1 MKTEPSQILCAGKR
15 AALYTALCTLAFL
28 LIGHAFCWF
37 NIGYSGRGVMLNL
50 SALRGSQISSG
61 SWAQPLYAALRG
73 NLSAPMLV
81 GLLSCLYLALTAAV
95 AAQTLRIR
103 ARLPLTLLCGVLSLN
118 VCVTAINASELHIA
132 DACFLALLLCVLG
145 AAIVEWGWA
154 GTAAA
159 AVLFGAGAAL
169 RAPMLSAGAAL
180 LVLIALRTLLEE
192 ERPRAALGVL
202 GRGALALLAGAA
214 LHVVGYAVLT
224 RRQGLEW
231 EASLQ
236 KPLGATEGGLLGAWL
251 EPLRQLVQPMTAY
264 RALGGVL
271 GALLLA
277 GGAALLIL
285 LLRGRG
291 RGVCALAALLALG
304 LPLAANLPVFA
315 GEAPSTTAQTG
326 AYWLLT
332 AGVLML
338 FDLREKRQP
347 LGRAAGVALGAGVG
361 VLLLSAVIFSN
372 QVYLKRNLE
381 QQSTLSV
388 MTRVLDRVEKTE
400 GYDPGVTPVALLGS
414 LEDSP
419 LATDRAGFEHLSDF
433 DAAQNNFAATGME
446 ELTWYMWEIM
456 GYPCN
461 LVSYYEADMLAQR
474 EDVQA
479 MPVFPA
485 AGSCQMIDGTVVVRL
500 SGE

>member
-1 MKTEPSQILCAGKR
+1 MKDLLKTEPSR
-15 AALYTALCTLAFL
+15 RTALYAALCTLAFL

-37 NIGYSGRGVMLNL
+37 NIGYSGSGVALNPTV
-50 SALRGSQISSG
+50 LRSEQISSG
-61 SWAQPLYAALRG
+61 SWAQPLYWTLRG
-73 NLSAPMLV
+73 KLSAPMLV
-81 GLLSCLYLALTAAV
+81 GLLSCLYLALTAVV
-95 AAQTLRIR
+95 AAQALHIR
-103 ARLPLTLLCGVLSLN
+103 TRLTLTLLCGVLSLN
-118 VCVTAINASELHIA
+118 ACVTAINASQLHIA

-145 AAIVEWGWA
+145 AALAGRGWPGA
-154 GTAAA
+154 AAA

-214 LHVVGYAVLT
+214 LHVAGYAVMT
-224 RRQGLEW
+224 RRLGLDWQATLQG
-231 EASLQ
+231 
-236 KPLGATEGGLLGAWL
+236 PLGAAQGGLAGAWL

-304 LPLAANLPVFA
+304 LPLAVNLPVFA
-315 GEAPSTTAQTG
+315 SEAPSTTAQTG

-338 FDLREKRQP
+338 FDLREKRQS

-372 QVYLKRNLE
+372 QVYLKKNLE

-388 MTRVLDRVEKTE
+388 MTRVLDRVERTE

-414 LEDSP
+414 LEDLP
-419 LATDRAGFEHLSDF
+419 LAMNRAGFEPLADF
-433 DAAQNNFAATGME
+433 DAAQNNFAATNQE

-461 LVSYYEADMLAQR
+461 LVSYYEAEMLALR

-485 AGSCQMIDGTVVVRL
+485 EGSCQMIDGTIVVRL

>member
-1 MKTEPSQILCAGKR
+1 MKTEPSQIPCAGKR
-15 AALYTALCTLAFL
+15 AALYAALCTLVFL

-37 NIGYSGRGVMLNL
+37 NIGYSGSGVMLNL
-50 SALRGSQISSG
+50 SALRDRQISMG

-81 GLLSCLYLALTAAV
+81 GLLSCFYLALTAAV
-95 AAQTLRIR
+95 AAQALHIR

-118 VCVTAINASELHIA
+118 ACVTAINASQLHIA

-145 AAIVEWGWA
+145 AAVAGRGWA

-169 RAPMLSAGAAL
+169 RAQMLSAGAAL
-180 LVLIALRTLLEE
+180 LMLIALRMLLEG
-192 ERPRAALGVL
+192 ERPCAALGLL
-202 GRGALALLAGAA
+202 GRGALALAAGAA
-214 LHVVGYAVLT
+214 LHVAGYAVMT
-224 RRQGLEW
+224 RRYGLDW
-231 EASLQ
+231 EAALQ
-236 KPLGATEGGLLGAWL
+236 GPPGATQGGLAGVWL
-251 EPLRQLVQPMTAY
+251 EPIRQILQPMTAY

-277 GGAALLIL
+277 GGIVLLVL

-291 RGVCALAALLALG
+291 KGVCALAALLALV
-304 LPLAANLPVFA
+304 LPFALNLPVFA
-315 GEAPSTTAQTG
+315 GEALSSTAQTG
-326 AYWLLT
+326 ACWLLT

-338 FDLREKRQP
+338 FDLWERKQP
-347 LGRAAGVALGAGVG
+347 MGRAAGTALGAGVG

-372 QVYLKRNLE
+372 QVYLKKNLE

-388 MTRVLDRVEKTE
+388 MTRVLDRVERTE
-400 GYDPGVTPVALLGS
+400 GYDPGVTPVALLGT

-419 LATDRAGFEHLSDF
+419 LAMNRAGFEPLADF
-433 DAAQNNFAATGME
+433 DAAQNNFAATNPE
-446 ELTWYMWEIM
+446 ELTWYLWEVM

-461 LVSYYEADMLAQR
+461 LVSYYEAEQLAQR

>member
-1 MKTEPSQILCAGKR
+1 M
-15 AALYTALCTLAFL
+15 LYAALCTLLFL

-37 NIGYSGRGVMLNL
+37 NIGYSGSGVALNPTVL
-50 SALRGSQISSG
+50 RSAQISSG
-61 SWAQPLYAALRG
+61 SWAQPLYWALRG
-73 NLSAPMLV
+73 KLSAPMLV

-95 AAQTLRIR
+95 TAQALHIHT
-103 ARLPLTLLCGVLSLN
+103 RLPLTLLCGVLSLN
-118 VCVTAINASELHIA
+118 ACVTAINASQLHIA

-145 AAIVEWGWA
+145 GAAADMGWP

-169 RAPMLSAGAAL
+169 RAQMLSAGAAL
-180 LVLIALRTLLEE
+180 LALIALRMLLEG
-192 ERPRAALGVL
+192 ERPCAALSLL
-202 GRGALALLAGAA
+202 GRGALALLAGAV
-214 LHVVGYAVLT
+214 LHVAGYAVMT
-224 RRQGLEW
+224 RRLGLDGQ
-231 EASLQ
+231 AALQ
-236 KPLGATEGGLLGAWL
+236 RPLGAAQGGLLGAWL
-251 EPLRQLVQPMTAY
+251 EPIRQLVQPMTAY
-264 RALGGVL
+264 RVLGGVL

-285 LLRGRG
+285 LLRGRR
-291 RGVCALAALLALG
+291 RGVCALAALLVLA

-315 GEAPSTTAQTG
+315 GEAPSSTAQTG
-326 AYWLLT
+326 ACWLLA

-338 FDLREKRQP
+338 FDLRERQRS

-372 QVYLKRNLE
+372 QVYLKKNLE
-381 QQSTLSV
+381 QQSTLSI

-419 LATDRAGFEHLSDF
+419 LASQRAGFEHLTDF
-433 DAAQNNFAATGME
+433 DAAQNNFAATNQE

-479 MPVFPA
+479 MPAFPA
-485 AGSCQMIDGTVVVRL
+485 EGSCQVIDGTVVVRL